1 MCPQLRLLA
10 NRCGGTPTISVCS
23 QSVCL
28 DVVGGVGGLPT
39 SRMCRQSPRWLHGD
53 PLKMLG
59 VWSGRLGHACTIAPL
74 TSCPGCVPGMWR
86 DALPTHRLPT
96 IGPNINP
103 PTHTAPHSIPP
114 YFCKSVPHIK
124 TLQQKQKS
132 KNDTKQNTRH
142 IGPDHNPDHY

>member
-1 MCPQLRLLA
+1 MPPTPFARKSIWGDSYHFGLLA
-10 NRCGGTPTISVCS
+10 ICVPRC
-23 QSVCL
+23 
-28 DVVGGVGGLPT
+28 
-39 SRMCRQSPRWLHGD
+39 RWGRWG
-53 PLKMLG
+53 PSNVTNVPSIAPMVTWGPFKNVG